1 MNEPE
6 ISPVA
11 EMMLE
16 MFIDLRRY
24 FQGWHTFDPA
34 ALCSVCHA
42 GRSAYLTENSSE
54 FFGESIRHPRLIIM
68 DRIFVHDDNGF
79 NVALS
84 VKKMLDEHTCSDL
97 SEEKR
102 VELLKK
108 LIDRFVTHRTY
119 LLQEIVEQIL
129 LHKTIPESTKVL
141 EPFTRPKPVFTLD
154 HKNFWVKF
162 ILVLVERL
170 ASGHQFNKTKRCS
183 ICDKGIVAYREFAD
197 KEFPK
202 MTETKRVATELMATA
217 TSNAEAIR
225 RILVKFVCSARGERA
240 VHDLLV
246 NAFHITLD
254 SNDGYIK
261 PRIVLSTALFGDA
274 ESGVIHDHFVKKH
287 KG

>member
-1 MNEPE
+1 MNEPD

-11 EMMLE
+11 EMLE
-16 MFIDLRRY
+16 ELFLDLRQH
-24 FQGWHTFDPA
+24 FCGGHTFKEDA
-34 ALCSVCHA
+34 ECYICRK
-42 GRSAYLTENSSE
+42 GKEAYLTGNKEELLNNSLLARMT
-54 FFGESIRHPRLIIM
+54 FIDNIM
-68 DRIFVHDDNGF
+68 VHDNNGF
-79 NVALS
+79 NIVLSMEKLLQDHTCKALS
-84 VKKMLDEHTCSDL
+84 KDDRAL
-97 SEEKR
+97 
-102 VELLKK
+102 
-108 LIDRFVTHRTY
+108 LIDSLLNRFVDRRTWM
-119 LLQEIVEQIL
+119 LRGVIKQIL
-129 LHKTIPESTKVL
+129 FEPSPSRVPE
-141 EPFTRPKPVFTLD
+141 PAFTLA

-170 ASGHQFNKTKRCS
+170 ACGHQFNKTKRCS
-183 ICDKGIVAYREFAD
+183 VCDKGIVAYREFAD

-225 RILVKFVCSARGERA
+225 RILGKFVCSARGERA

-254 SNDGYIK
+254 SKDGYIK

-287 KG
+287 KD